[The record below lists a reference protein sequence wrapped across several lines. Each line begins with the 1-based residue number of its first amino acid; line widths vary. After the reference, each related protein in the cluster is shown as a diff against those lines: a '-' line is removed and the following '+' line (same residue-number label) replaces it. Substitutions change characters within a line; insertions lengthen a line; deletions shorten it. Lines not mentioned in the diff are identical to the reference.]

1 MGLDRFTLP
10 LVRKVA
16 PALIADKLVGV
27 QPMSQPASL
36 IFYLRYKYAKTKG
49 LVPAPEDIRGA
60 IILWISETF
69 PTLKIH
75 HDEKLDPVQQYRI
88 EGNSRVAIFDI
99 WDGHVQ
105 FYRSRFEMADP
116 EFFSQLETAIVE
128 YFTHRR

>member
-10 LVRKVA
+10 LIKRTY
-16 PALIADKLVGV
+16 PSLIASKLVGV
-27 QPMSQPASL
+27 QPMTQPASL
-36 IFYLRYKYAKTKG
+36 IFYLRYKYAKGKG

-60 IILWISETF
+60 IILWMTETF

-88 EGNSRVAIFDI
+88 EGYRRVAIFDI

-105 FYRSRFEMADP
+105 FYQSKFEMADP
-116 EFFSQLETAIVE
+116 EFFPQLEKAVVE
-128 YFTHRR
+128 YFTQ